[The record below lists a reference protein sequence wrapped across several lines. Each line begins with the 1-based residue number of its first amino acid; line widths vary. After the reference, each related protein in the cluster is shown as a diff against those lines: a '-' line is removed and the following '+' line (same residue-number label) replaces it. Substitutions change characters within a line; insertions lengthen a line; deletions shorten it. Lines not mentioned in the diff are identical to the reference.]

1 MQWFC
6 SLEGHEFLLPLDRA
20 FLQDKFNMVGLHT
33 ACEFPKDRVRKC
45 MLLLMSKQQPSEEDL
60 KDEQFLMLNQDTSDL
75 YGVLHARYIRSRE
88 GLALVYGK
96 YQTGAYGYCP
106 RAFCDKQKVV
116 PNAMSDKLRQNRVK
130 VFCPK
135 CEELYIPQTSH
146 RLDGA
151 YFGSSLAHIFF

>member
-88 GLALVYGK
+88 GKCSFGLLCYWLTVLF
-96 YQTGAYGYCP
+96 
-106 RAFCDKQKVV
+106 RAG
-116 PNAMSDKLRQNRVK
+116 SRLRQV
-130 VFCPK
+130 
-135 CEELYIPQTSH
+135 SDW
-146 RLDGA
+146 RLRILPAG
-151 YFGSSLAHIFF
+151 FL